1 MAQTLAGRKFSL
13 GIPLLNVLASY
24 RLSWLGGDVLAG
36 ITACVVMIPSVIA
49 YAELVH
55 MPPITGIYAALAASL
70 GYAIFASS
78 RHVIAGPDAAIGLL
92 AGTAILPLAAGD
104 PSRIPALA
112 ATLALLSGVVL
123 ILAARL
129 KVGVIADFLSRP
141 VLIGYLNGA
150 SLILASTQL
159 GKLFAINTEGEN
171 FFPLLW
177 QVISQLPQAHTP
189 TFIFGTAM
197 ILILILLNKQMP
209 RIPSA
214 LAVSLIGIMATQFM
228 GIEAMGIKLVGV
240 VPSGIPELVMPQ
252 FHWSDVSALAPA
264 AVAIA
269 FLAFSDGILLAQ
281 SFANKNRYEIRPNAE
296 LTALGVANIGA
307 GLLQGFPVS
316 ASQSRTSIVDA
327 AGGKSQ
333 VAQLVA
339 AGGLL
344 LSLFFLTELIGM
356 LPKVSLGAILIVT
369 GIGMLEIAALRDL
382 FRMDR
387 VEFFISM
394 TVTGAILVAG
404 VVPGILIGLV
414 ISLGGVIVEFARP
427 KDAILRRGRPGGK
440 FQDFGAIRSA
450 GKGPKSTAVLP
461 EGLSVA
467 GGLAQSAGDTV
478 PGLLI
483 YRLYGPLIF
492 ANARYVMDRLENLV
506 AEADPPVKWVIIDAQ
521 AITDMDIT
529 AAQRFA
535 DLHRKFEEAGIDVK
549 IADATRP
556 FMEQLKKVGL
566 SAAIGTQ
573 EFYVSVKKAVEAYET
588 LQYPLREIRLVVQ
601 KGDQEPCELVFLRR
615 GTNMSATCSCQHEDK
630 STLCSH
636 RLTLL
641 RGELGTMSL
650 VEGSEEDVK
659 KIPLMVAG
667 SDIDQALKA
676 LEAAEEMMQEANQD
690 YREAKAQMIDAM
702 ND

>member
-1 MAQTLAGRKFSL
+1 VAQTHVGRKFSL
-13 GIPLLNVLASY
+13 GIPIFTVLANY
-24 RLSWLGGDVLAG
+24 RLSWLRGDILAG

-92 AGTAILPLAAGD
+92 AGMAILPLAAGD

-112 ATLALLSGVVL
+112 ATLAIMSGLVL
-123 ILAARL
+123 IVASRL

-159 GKLFAINTEGEN
+159 GKLFGVSTEGES

-177 QVISQLPQAHTP
+177 QVINQLPQTHTP
-189 TFIFGTAM
+189 TFLFGMAM
-197 ILILILLNKQMP
+197 ILMLILMNKQMP

-214 LAVSLIGIMATQFM
+214 LVVSAIGILATQFM
-228 GIEAMGIKLVGV
+228 GLEAMGVKLVGE
-240 VPSGIPELVMPQ
+240 VPSGIPELAIPQ
-252 FHWSDVSALAPA
+252 LHWSDISALAPA

-281 SFANKNRYEIRPNAE
+281 VFANKNRYEINPNSE
-296 LTALGVANIGA
+296 LNALGFSNVAA

-327 AGGKSQ
+327 TGGKTQ
-333 VAQLVA
+333 VAQLIA

-356 LPKVSLGAILIVT
+356 LPKVTLGAILIVT

-387 VEFFISM
+387 FEFFISM
-394 TVTGAILVAG
+394 AVTSAILIAG
-404 VVPGILIGLV
+404 VVPGIVFGLL

-427 KDAILRRGRPGGK
+427 QDAILRRARAGGK
-440 FQDFGAIRSA
+440 FQDLGIIRPGSKA
-450 GKGPKSTAVLP
+450 SKMLMPMP
-461 EGLSVA
+461 EGLSGEGEQTQVI
-467 GGLAQSAGDTV
+467 GETV

-492 ANARYVMDRLENLV
+492 ANARYVIDRLVNLV
-506 AEADPPVKWVIIDAQ
+506 EQSDPPVRWIIIDAQ

-535 DLHRKFEEAGIDVK
+535 DLHRKFEEAGIDIK
-549 IADATRP
+549 FADATRP
-556 FMEQLKKVGL
+556 LMAQLQKVGL
-566 SAAIGTQ
+566 SSAMGTQ
-573 EFYVSVKKAVEAYET
+573 EFYVSVKKAVEAYERI
-588 LQYPLREIRLVVQ
+588 QYPLRKIRLVVQ
-601 KGDQEPCELVFLRR
+601 RGDEEPCELIFQRQ
-615 GTNMSATCSCQHEDK
+615 GSNMSASCSCQQTDQT
-630 STLCSH
+630 TLCSH

-641 RGELGTMSL
+641 HGELGDMRL
-650 VEGSEEDVK
+650 LEGDEHDLER
-659 KIPLMVAG
+659 IPLMVAG
-667 SDIDQALKA
+667 TDVDEALKA
-676 LEAAEEMMQEANQD
+676 LEAAQEMMEEANQD
-690 YREAKAQMIDAM
+690 YREAKALMIDAIK
-702 ND
+702 D

>member
-1 MAQTLAGRKFSL
+1 MPQTANGHRFSL
-13 GIPLLNVLASY
+13 GIPLFNVLANY
-24 RLSWLGGDVLAG
+24 QLKWLRGDFVAG

-55 MPPITGIYAALAASL
+55 MPPITGIYAALAASI
-70 GYAIFASS
+70 GYALFASS

-112 ATLALLSGVVL
+112 ATLGILSGVIL

-150 SLILASTQL
+150 SLILAATQL
-159 GKLFAINTEGEN
+159 GKLFDVHTDGEN

-177 QVISQLPQAHTP
+177 QVITQLPQAHVP
-189 TFIFGTAM
+189 TFLFGFAM
-197 ILILILLNKQMP
+197 ILTLILLNKHLP
-209 RIPSA
+209 RLPSA
-214 LAVSLIGIMATQFM
+214 LAVSAIGILATQFM
-228 GIEAMGIKLVGV
+228 GLEAMGIKLVGE
-240 VPSGIPELVMPQ
+240 VPSGIPELVIPT
-252 FHWSDVSALAPA
+252 FHFADISALAPA

-281 SFANKNRYEIRPNAE
+281 TFANKNRYEIIPNSE
-296 LTALGVANIGA
+296 LNALGMANIGA
-307 GLLQGFPVS
+307 GMLQGFPVS
-316 ASQSRTSIVDA
+316 ASQSRTSIVDST
-327 AGGKSQ
+327 GGKTQ
-333 VAQLVA
+333 VAQLIA

-387 VEFFISM
+387 FEFFISLA
-394 TVTGAILVAG
+394 VTSAILIAG
-404 VVPGILIGLV
+404 VVPGIIFGLL
-414 ISLGGVIVEFARP
+414 ISLVGVIVEFARP
-427 KDAILRRGRPGGK
+427 KDAILRRVRPGGK
-440 FQDFGAIRSA
+440 FQDLGAIRPGTKLA
-450 GKGPKSTAVLP
+450 KSLSTLP
-461 EGLSVA
+461 EGIVSPD
-467 GGLAQSAGDTV
+467 GLPAPGETV

-492 ANARYVMDRLENLV
+492 ANSRFVMERLENLV
-506 AEADPPVKWVIIDAQ
+506 AETEPPIKWVIIDAQ

-535 DLHRKFEEAGIDVK
+535 DLHRQFEESGVDVK

-556 FMEQLKKVGL
+556 FMEQLEKVGL

-573 EFYVSVKKAVEAYET
+573 EFYVSVKKAVEAYEQ
-588 LQYPLREIRLVVQ
+588 LLYPLIKIRLVVQ
-601 KGDQEPCELVFLRR
+601 QGDEKPCEVIFQRK
-615 GTNMSATCSCQHEDK
+615 GSNMSATCSCQHEDVN
-630 STLCSH
+630 TLCYH

-641 RGELGTMSL
+641 HGDLGNMSL
-650 VEGSEEDVK
+650 VDGDEEDVA
-659 KIPLMVAG
+659 KIPLMLAG
-667 SDIDQALKA
+667 TDVEEALKA

-690 YREAKAQMIDAM
+690 YREAKTLMIDAM
-702 ND
+702 KD